1 MTRDHGGGAAAML
14 EFRGVSARYGKL
26 TALAEVSFSV
36 ARGERVAVFGHN
48 GAGKTTLL
56 KCAVGGVPGMGGE
69 VFCGGERIDA
79 GAVHRNTRLGIG
91 FVPQG
96 HNVFKNLN
104 VDRNLRIAGLLHD
117 VTFITQVYG
126 MFPMLAER
134 RAQLAGS
141 LSGGQQQMLAL
152 GMALMTQPK
161 ILLLD
166 EPMSG
171 LAPIIVESVLATL
184 KRINETSGTAIVMV
198 EQNLKATL
206 PAVERAVIL
215 KAGRVVWDGSAEE
228 LARKEDL
235 WVWF

>member
-1 MTRDHGGGAAAML
+1 ML
-14 EFRGVSARYGKL
+14 EFRNVSARYGKL
-26 TALAEVSFSV
+26 TAIAEVTLSIPDGACV
-36 ARGERVAVFGHN
+36 AIFGHN

-56 KCAVGGVPGMGGE
+56 KCAVGGLEDMDGE
-69 VFCGGERIDA
+69 VNYGGYRVEP
-79 GAVHRNTRLGIG
+79 GAVYRNTRHGIG

-96 HNVFKNLN
+96 HNVFKNLG
-104 VDRNLRIAGLLHD
+104 VERNLRIAGLLHD
-117 VTFITQVYG
+117 EAYIERVYEL
-126 MFPMLAER
+126 FPMLAER
-134 RAQLAGS
+134 RTQLAGS

-171 LAPIIVESVLATL
+171 LAPIIIENVFHSLR
-184 KRINETSGTAIVMV
+184 RINETMKTAIVIV
-198 EQNLKATL
+198 EQNVKATL

-215 KAGRVVWDGSAEE
+215 KAGRLVWDGSSAE

-235 WVWF
+235 WAWF

>member
-1 MTRDHGGGAAAML
+1 VIL
-14 EFRGVSARYGKL
+14 EFRNVSAHYGKL
-26 TALAEVSFSV
+26 TALAEVSLAV
-36 ARGERVAVFGHN
+36 ADGERVAIFGHN

-56 KCAVGGVPGMGGE
+56 KCAVGGVAQIDGE
-69 VFCGGERIDA
+69 VLCGGKRIDP
-79 GAVHRNTRLGIG
+79 GAVYRNTRLGIG

-104 VDRNLRIAGLLHD
+104 VERNLRIAGLLHD
-117 VTFITQVYG
+117 AGYVARIYEL
-126 MFPMLAER
+126 FPMLAER
-134 RAQLAGS
+134 RAQPAGS

-166 EPMSG
+166 EPMAG
-171 LAPIIVESVLATL
+171 LAPIIVETVLATL
-184 KRINETSGTAIVMV
+184 RRINEATRTALVMV
-198 EQNLKATL
+198 EQNVKAAL

-215 KAGRVVWDGSAEE
+215 KAGRLVWDGASEE

-235 WVWF
+235 WAWF

>member
-1 MTRDHGGGAAAML
+1 ML
-14 EFRGVSARYGKL
+14 EFRNVSANYGKL
-26 TALAEVSFSV
+26 TALAGVSLTV
-36 ARGERVAVFGHN
+36 ADGERVAIFGHN

-56 KCAVGGVPGMGGE
+56 KCAVGALEGMQGE
-69 VFCGGERIDA
+69 VSCAGQRIEP
-79 GAVHRNTRLGIG
+79 GAVYRNTRLGIG

-96 HNVFKNLN
+96 HNVFKNLG

-117 VTFITQVYG
+117 EAYVDRVYEL
-126 MFPMLAER
+126 FPALAER
-134 RAQLAGS
+134 RSQRAGS

-161 ILLLD
+161 VLLLD

-171 LAPIIVESVLATL
+171 LAPIIVEHVLATL
-184 KRINETSGTAIVMV
+184 QRINQATRTAIVIV
-198 EQNLKATL
+198 EQNVKATL

-215 KAGRVVWDGSAEE
+215 KAGRLAWDGSSEE

-235 WVWF
+235 WAWF

>member
-1 MTRDHGGGAAAML
+1 MSGTTARAVPML

-26 TALAEVSFSV
+26 TALADISFSV
-36 ARGERVAVFGHN
+36 AAGERVAVFGHN

-56 KCAVGGVPGMGGE
+56 KCAVGGVAGMGGE
-69 VFCGGERIDA
+69 VLCGGMPVEA
-79 GAVHRNTRLGIG
+79 GAVHRNTRLGLG
-91 FVPQG
+91 LVPQG
-96 HNVFKNLN
+96 HNVFKNLS
-104 VDRNLRIAGLLHD
+104 VERNLRIAGLLHD
-117 VTFITQVYG
+117 GSFISQVYV

-161 ILLLD
+161 MLLLD

-171 LAPIIVESVLATL
+171 LAPVIVENVLASLL
-184 KRINETSGTAIVMV
+184 KINQDSKVAIVIV
-198 EQNLKATL
+198 EQNVKMTL

-215 KAGRVVWDGSAEE
+215 KAGRLVWDGTSAE
-228 LARKEDL
+228 LAGKEDL
-235 WVWF
+235 WAWF

>member
-1 MTRDHGGGAAAML
+1 MNGPLL

-26 TALAEVSFSV
+26 TALSGVTLSV
-36 ARGERVAVFGHN
+36 PAGARVAIFGHN

-56 KCAVGGVPGMGGE
+56 KCAVGAVAQVDGE
-69 VFCGGERIDA
+69 VLCNETRIEPS
-79 GAVHRNTRLGIG
+79 AVYRNTRLGIG

-96 HNVFKNLN
+96 HNVFKNLD
-104 VDRNLRIAGLLHD
+104 VARNLRIAGLLHD
-117 VTFITQVYG
+117 AGYVERVFEL
-126 MFPMLAER
+126 FPVLAQR
-134 RAQLAGS
+134 RSQQAGS

-152 GMALMTQPK
+152 GMVLMTQPK

-171 LAPIIVESVLATL
+171 LAPVIVEHVLVSLLQINQAT
-184 KRINETSGTAIVMV
+184 KTAIVIV
-198 EQNLKATL
+198 EQNVKATL

-215 KAGRVVWDGSAEE
+215 KAGKLVWDGASAD

-235 WVWF
+235 WGWF

>member
-1 MTRDHGGGAAAML
+1 MSL
-14 EFRGVSARYGKL
+14 EFKAVGARYGKL
-26 TALAEVSFSV
+26 TALFDISFSV
-36 ARGERVAVFGHN
+36 ADAERVAVFGHN

-56 KCAVGGVPGMGGE
+56 KCAVGGIEDTDGE
-69 VFCGGERIDA
+69 VRCNGKTIER
-79 GAVHRNTRLGIG
+79 GAVYRNTQLGIG

-96 HNVFKNLN
+96 HNVFKNLG

-117 VTFITQVYG
+117 EGYIERVYEL
-126 MFPMLAER
+126 FPALAER

-171 LAPIIVESVLATL
+171 LAPVIVENVLATL
-184 KRINETSGTAIVMV
+184 RRINETTRTALVIV
-198 EQNLKATL
+198 EQNVKATL

-215 KAGRVVWDGSAEE
+215 KAGRVVWDGPSEE

-235 WVWF
+235 WTWF

>member
-1 MTRDHGGGAAAML
+1 VL
-14 EFRGVSARYGKL
+14 EFRNLSARYGKL
-26 TALAEVSFSV
+26 TALAGVSLRV
-36 ARGERVAVFGHN
+36 ADGERLAIFGHN

-56 KCAVGGVPGMGGE
+56 KCAVGALQDVDGE
-69 VFCGGERIDA
+69 VSCAGRRIEP
-79 GAVHRNTRLGIG
+79 GAVFRNTRHGIG

-96 HNVFKNLN
+96 HNVFKNLG
-104 VDRNLRIAGLLHD
+104 VERNLRIAGLLHD
-117 VTFITQVYG
+117 EAYIDRVYEL
-126 MFPMLAER
+126 FPALAER
-134 RAQLAGS
+134 RAQPAGS

-171 LAPIIVESVLATL
+171 LAPIIVESVLSTL
-184 KRINETSGTAIVMV
+184 RRINEGTRTAIVMV
-198 EQNLKATL
+198 EQNVMAAL

-215 KAGRVVWDGSAEE
+215 KAGRLVWDGAAEE

-235 WVWF
+235 WAWF

>member
-1 MTRDHGGGAAAML
+1 MSLAFSNVG
-14 EFRGVSARYGKL
+14 ARYGKL
-26 TALAEVSFSV
+26 TALSGISFSV
-36 ARGERVAVFGHN
+36 ADGERVAIYGHN

-56 KCAVGGVPGMGGE
+56 KCAVGGISDVQGE
-69 VFCGGERIDA
+69 VHCAGTRIEP
-79 GAVHRNTRLGIG
+79 GAVYRNTQLGIG

-96 HNVFKNLN
+96 HNVFKSLP
-104 VDRNLRIAGLLHD
+104 VERNLCIAGLLHD
-117 VTFITQVYG
+117 ETYIDRIYEL
-126 MFPMLAER
+126 FPALAQR

-171 LAPIIVESVLATL
+171 LAPVIVENVMASLL
-184 KRINETSGTAIVMV
+184 KINQDTKAAIVIV
-198 EQNLKATL
+198 EQNVKATL

-215 KAGRVVWDGSAEE
+215 KAGRVVWDGASDE

-235 WVWF
+235 WTWF

>member
-1 MTRDHGGGAAAML
+1 ML
-14 EFRGVSARYGKL
+14 EFRNVSARYGKL
-26 TALAEVSFSV
+26 TALTEVSLSV
-36 ARGERVAVFGHN
+36 ADGERVAIFGHN

-56 KCAVGGVPGMGGE
+56 KCAVGGLENVDGE
-69 VFCGGERIDA
+69 VTCAGHRIEP
-79 GAVHRNTRLGIG
+79 GAVYRNTRLGIG

-96 HNVFKNLN
+96 HNVFKNLG
-104 VDRNLRIAGLLHD
+104 VERNLRIAGLLHD
-117 VTFITQVYG
+117 ESYIDRIYEL
-126 MFPMLAER
+126 FPALAER
-134 RAQLAGS
+134 RMQLAGS

-171 LAPIIVESVLATL
+171 LAPIIVENVLATL
-184 KRINETSGTAIVMV
+184 QRINQATKAAIVMV
-198 EQNLKATL
+198 EQNVKMTL

-215 KAGRVVWDGSAEE
+215 KAGRLVWHGLSEE

-235 WVWF
+235 WAWF

>member
-1 MTRDHGGGAAAML
+1 VL
-14 EFRGVSARYGKL
+14 EFRDVSARYGKL
-26 TALAEVSFSV
+26 TALAGVTLSI
-36 ARGERVAVFGHN
+36 ADGARVAVFGHN

-56 KCAVGGVPGMGGE
+56 KCAVGGLKDMDGE
-69 VFCGGERIDA
+69 VSYGGYRVEP
-79 GAVHRNTRLGIG
+79 GAVYRNTRHGIG

-96 HNVFKNLN
+96 HNVFKNLG
-104 VDRNLRIAGLLHD
+104 VERNLRIAGLLHD
-117 VTFITQVYG
+117 EAYIERVYEL
-126 MFPMLAER
+126 FPMLATR

-171 LAPIIVESVLATL
+171 LAPIIIENVFQSL
-184 KRINETSGTAIVMV
+184 RSINETMKTAIVIV
-198 EQNLKATL
+198 EQNVKATL
-206 PAVERAVIL
+206 PAVERALIL
-215 KAGRVVWDGSAEE
+215 KAGRVVWDGSSEE

-235 WVWF
+235 WTWF